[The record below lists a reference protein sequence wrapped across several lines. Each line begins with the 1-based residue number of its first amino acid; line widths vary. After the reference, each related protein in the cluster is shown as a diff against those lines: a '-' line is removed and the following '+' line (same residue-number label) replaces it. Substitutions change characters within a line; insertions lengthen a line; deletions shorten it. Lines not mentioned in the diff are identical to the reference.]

1 MKLKIL
7 LSLIVTTLLF
17 SCNPF
22 KNNEINKVIN
32 AFYNHH
38 KGPFEEVDKSLL
50 SAGLSALVDKAIA
63 EEVKSVEELSALKS
77 TDKPNKI
84 EGDIFTSLSESFT
97 SYEIGK
103 TSIYDDKATVQL
115 EFTNNKAGTETW
127 KDDIELIKENGA
139 WKIDNVR
146 FRGERSF
153 GKSTKDVLSQFLT
166 PITAVKSDADDQRCR
181 LSAGNQYQWS
191 NLKKGCIRVLE
202 LPIKLRSMDKASIA
216 SVIFSDD
223 QKKAEVFTQNTSWV
237 LNKKSLT
244 AYESEASDKG
254 VFLEKRNNVWRL
266 GALKDGKTIYSGNV
280 E

>member
-32 AFYNHH
+32 AFYTQH
-38 KGPFEEVDKSLL
+38 KGPFEDVDKTLL
-50 SAGLSALVDKAIA
+50 STGLSSLVNKAIA
-63 EEVKSVEELSALKS
+63 EEVKSVEELKALKS

-103 TSIYDDKATVQL
+103 TNIYDDKATVQV

-146 FRGERSF
+146 FKSEHSF

-166 PITAVKSDADDQRCR
+166 PITAVSSDADDQRCR
-181 LSAGNQYQWS
+181 LCAGHQYQWS

-202 LPIKLRSMDKASIA
+202 LPFKLKSMDKTSTA

-223 QKKAEVFTQNTSWV
+223 QKKAEVFTGKISWV
-237 LNKKSLT
+237 LNRKSLT
-244 AYESEASDKG
+244 AYETEASDKG

-266 GALKDGKTIYSGNV
+266 GELKNGKTIYSGHV

>member
-7 LSLIVTTLLF
+7 LSLIVTALLF

-32 AFYNHH
+32 AFYTKH
-38 KGPFEEVDKSLL
+38 KGPFEDVNKNLL
-50 SAGLSALVDKAIA
+50 SASLSSLIDKAIA
-63 EEVKSVEELSALKS
+63 EEVKSAKELKALKS
-77 TDKPNKI
+77 TDKPAMI

-97 SYEIGK
+97 SYEIGETK
-103 TSIYDDKATVQL
+103 IYDNKAAVMVA
-115 EFTNNKAGTETW
+115 FTNNSSGSETW
-127 KDDIELIKENGA
+127 KDEIELIKENGA

-146 FRGERSF
+146 FKGERSV

-166 PITAVKSDADDQRCR
+166 PITLVSSDADDQRCR

-191 NLKKGCIRVLE
+191 NIKKGCIRVFE
-202 LPIKLRSMDKASIA
+202 LPFKLRSMDRTSIA

-223 QKKAEVFTQNTSWV
+223 QKKAEVFTQKTSWV

-244 AYESEASDKG
+244 AYETEAADGG

-266 GALKDGKTIYSGNV
+266 GELKNGRTIYSGNM

>member
-7 LSLIVTTLLF
+7 LSLIVTALLF

-32 AFYNHH
+32 AFYVKH
-38 KGPFEEVDKSLL
+38 KGPFEDVDKKLL
-50 SAGLSALVDKAIA
+50 SASLSALVDKAIA
-63 EEVKSVEELSALKS
+63 EEVKSAKELKAIRS
-77 TDKPNKI
+77 TDKPAMI

-103 TSIYDDKATVQL
+103 TKINDNRAAVMV
-115 EFTNNKAGTETW
+115 EFTNNKLGLETW
-127 KDDIELIKENGA
+127 KDEIELIKENGE

-146 FRGERSF
+146 YKGERAV
-153 GKSTKDVLSQFLT
+153 GKSTKDVLAQFLT
-166 PITAVKSDADDQRCR
+166 PITLVRTDADDQRCR
-181 LSAGNQYQWS
+181 LSAGSQYQWS
-191 NLKKGCIRVLE
+191 NIKKGCIRVFE
-202 LPIKLRSMDKASIA
+202 LPFKLRSMDRTSIA

-223 QKKAEVFTQNTSWV
+223 QKKAEVFTQKTSWV

-244 AYESEASDKG
+244 AYETEAVEGG

-266 GALKDGKTIYSGNV
+266 GELKDGKTIYSGNM

>member
-32 AFYNHH
+32 AFYTQH
-38 KGPFEEVDKSLL
+38 KGPFEDVDKTLL
-50 SAGLSALVDKAIA
+50 STGLSSLVNKAIA
-63 EEVKSVEELSALKS
+63 EEVKSVEELKALKS
-77 TDKPNKI
+77 TDKPAKI

-103 TSIYDDKATVQL
+103 TSIYDDKATVQI

-146 FRGERSF
+146 FKGERAF

-166 PITAVKSDADDQRCR
+166 PITAVSSDADDQRCR
-181 LSAGNQYQWS
+181 LCAGHQYQWS
-191 NLKKGCIRVLE
+191 NLKKGCVRVLE
-202 LPIKLRSMDKASIA
+202 LPFKLRSMDKTSTA

-223 QKKAEVFTQNTSWV
+223 QRKAEVFTKNTSWV

-244 AYESEASDKG
+244 AYETEASDKG

-266 GALKDGKTIYSGNV
+266 GELKNGKTIYSGYV

>member
-7 LSLIVTTLLF
+7 LSLIAATLLF

-32 AFYNHH
+32 AFYKSH
-38 KGPFEEVDKSLL
+38 KGPFEEVDKGSLSTAL
-50 SAGLSALVDKAIA
+50 SSLVEKAVA
-63 EEVKSVEELSALKS
+63 EEVKSVQELKVLKS
-77 TDKPNKI
+77 TDKPAKI

-97 SYEIGK
+97 SYEIVETK
-103 TSIYDDKATVQL
+103 IYDNKASVL
-115 EFTNNKAGTETW
+115 VEFTNNRSGVETW
-127 KDDIELIKENGA
+127 KDEIELIKENGG

-146 FRGERSF
+146 FKGERAV

-166 PITAVKSDADDQRCR
+166 PITLVVSDADDQRCR

-191 NLKKGCIRVLE
+191 NIKKGCIRVLE
-202 LPIKLRSMDKASIA
+202 LPFKLRSTDKASIA

-223 QKKAEVFTQNTSWV
+223 QKKAEVFTQKTSWV
-237 LNKKSLT
+237 LNKKSIA
-244 AYESEASDKG
+244 AYETESADGG
-254 VFLEKRNNVWRL
+254 VFLEKRDNVWRL
-266 GALKDGKTIYSGNV
+266 GHLKDGKTIYSGNL